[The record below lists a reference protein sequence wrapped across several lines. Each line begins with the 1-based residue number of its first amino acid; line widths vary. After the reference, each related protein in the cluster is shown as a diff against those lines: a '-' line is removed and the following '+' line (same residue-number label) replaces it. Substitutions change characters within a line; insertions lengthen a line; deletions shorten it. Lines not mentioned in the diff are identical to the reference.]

1 MKFRIIK
8 ESDGFY
14 IAEYKEIFLWW
25 YVDGSASRNIEK
37 TRDACRQFYKN
48 FFEKEE
54 DGVIVESFKL

>member
-25 YVDGSASRNIEK
+25 YVDGSASRDIEE
-37 TRDACRQFYKN
+37 TRDTCRQFYKK

-54 DGVIVESFKL
+54 DGVIVESFEL